1 MKVSEGCPAEL
12 IYLYSDKV
20 EEYSELCQE
29 GVIKEGKIILEFE
42 KLEGLAEKGY
52 QCVCVVGEEADSE
65 LPGLCQKIWEGVKF
79 VLSSL

>member
-1 MKVSEGCPAEL
+1 M

-20 EEYSELCQE
+20 EEYSELCQ
-29 GVIKEGKIILEFE
+29 EGKIILEFE

-65 LPGLCQKIWEGVKF
+65 FPGLCQKIWEGVKF